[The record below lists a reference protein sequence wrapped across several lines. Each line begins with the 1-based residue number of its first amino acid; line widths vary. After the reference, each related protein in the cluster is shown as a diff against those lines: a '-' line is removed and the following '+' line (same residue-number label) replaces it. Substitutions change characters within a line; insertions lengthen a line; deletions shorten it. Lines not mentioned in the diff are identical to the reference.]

1 MKSYK
6 VEIRVLDTDE
16 WTSHAENVDAPED
29 MISRGIDW
37 DHLVQIT
44 LQELKAEIA
53 KKQVDEAGEAGA
65 E

>member
-16 WTSHAENVDAPED
+16 WASHVESIDVPEG
-29 MISRGIDW
+29 MMSRSIDW
-37 DHLVQIT
+37 DRLVQIT
-44 LQELKAEIA
+44 LEELKVEIA
-53 KKQVDEAGEAGA
+53 KKQADDAGA

>member
-16 WTSHAENVDAPED
+16 WTSHSESVDIPDGMMEQVN
-29 MISRGIDW
+29 W
-37 DHLVQIT
+37 KHLVYLT
-44 LQELKAEIA
+44 LEELKAEIA
-53 KKQVDEAGEAGA
+53 KKQADEAED